1 MLLRFSNLFL
11 VLGLFCIFL
20 AVAFIIYYPGLDAPM
35 YYDSGAKLEARGYF
49 FDHGILEAFKVFP
62 QRPLPV
68 LSFYINYLLTG
79 MTPGFF
85 RANNLLYLAA
95 LGLVVVLIFRLIS
108 EIPGLFQDV
117 GKSDKK
123 MLSALLGL
131 AFLVHPIQTY
141 QTLYIWQ
148 RMALMA
154 CVFSYA
160 SFAVYLAG
168 RLGRIP
174 SKLHGTILALLLF
187 ACAVLSKENS
197 ATLPFMILLAERA
210 FFKQRWKDAF
220 RATWPY
226 LVTLI
231 GLMLVL
237 SYAQFPHG
245 NGQFH
250 AGILHT
256 LDTYY
261 RESGFTLTEHV
272 LTQCRVL
279 FSYLYIIIAPLPDR
293 VQLIRLLGESRSLFI
308 PPETFVAVVGVVC
321 MVAGSLYLLR
331 RRPLSGF
338 GLCFYWVNLIPEA
351 FLVPQYSFLAYRAVL
366 PMLGIYLVAM
376 DVFGWFLAARRQWLH
391 PALIRSVVFG
401 FLICAVILM
410 GFSTHKRSSIW
421 GDEVSFWSETIAGFP
436 STFYKGEARM
446 ASQTFT
452 NLGTALYRQ
461 GRYAEAIS
469 NYDKALGLV
478 PANAAA
484 LAMKGSAYAK
494 QGKLVDAE
502 ASLRRAL
509 AADPNL
515 WYAHEGLGN
524 LLLSLHRDA
533 EADRHLQKAAELTA
547 RKISR

>member
-1 MLLRFSNLFL
+1 MLFRFSNLFL
-11 VLGLFCIFL
+11 VVGLFCIFL
-20 AVAFIIYYPGLDAPM
+20 AVAFTIYYPGLDAPM
-35 YYDSGAKLEARGYF
+35 YYDSGAKLETRGHF
-49 FDHGILEAFKVFP
+49 FDHGVLDAFKVFP

-68 LSFYINYLLTG
+68 LSFYIDYLLTG
-79 MTPGFF
+79 MTPGFL
-85 RANNLLYLAA
+85 RATNLLYLAA
-95 LGLVVVLIFRLIS
+95 IGLVVVLLFRLIS

-168 RLGRIP
+168 RLGRVP
-174 SKLHGTILALLLF
+174 NKFQATGLAQVLF

-197 ATLPFMILLAERA
+197 ATLPFIILLAERA
-210 FFKQRWKDAF
+210 FFSHRWKDAF
-220 RATWPY
+220 RVTWPY

-237 SYAQFPHG
+237 SYVQFPHG
-245 NGQFH
+245 NEQFR
-250 AGILHT
+250 AGILRT
-256 LDTYY
+256 LETYY
-261 RESGFTLTEHV
+261 GESGFTLREHA

-279 FSYLYIIIAPLPDR
+279 FSYLSIIIAPLPDR
-293 VQLIRLLGESRSLFI
+293 VQLIRLLGESRSLFA
-308 PPETFVAVVGVVC
+308 PPETFVAVVGAIG

-331 RRPLSGF
+331 KRPLSGF
-338 GLCFYWVNLIPEA
+338 GLCFYWVNLVPEA
-351 FLVPQYSFLAYRAVL
+351 FLVPQYSFLAYRAAL
-366 PMLGIYLVAM
+366 PMLGICLVAM
-376 DVFGWFLAARRQWLH
+376 DVFMWFLGARRQWLY
-391 PALIRSVVFG
+391 PSLIRSAVFG

-421 GDEVSFWSETIAGFP
+421 GDEVRFWSEAIAGFP

-446 ASQTFT
+446 ASQAFT
-452 NLGTALYRQ
+452 NLGTAFYRRA
-461 GRYAEAIS
+461 RYAEAIS
-469 NYDKALGLV
+469 YYDKALGLV

-515 WYAHEGLGN
+515 WYAHESLGN

-547 RKISR
+547 RKIAR